1 MGVYTYLEK
10 TLGLKLTPFV
20 MKMKEQLEDGKVP
33 KKKDWMNLLDIA
45 ARYETISQ
53 RFQSGEVVFADVDE
67 DSNDEVNSQ
76 LHDMITELDNVYLSS
91 VNSKR
96 DYILNL
102 HDSNYA
108 LVSRMDFHGL
118 MQAIDESFLS
128 VKELQ
133 KSFDDNGDKLRVVGV
148 LDYLKRDYGL
158 NATLMAHQD
167 IAAVKM
173 TLANKIREILLKEM
187 EEKQAF
193 LNQMNQ

>member
-33 KKKDWMNLLDIA
+33 EKKDWMNLLDIA

-76 LHDMITELDNVYLSS
+76 LHDMITELNNVYLSS

-108 LVSRMDFHGL
+108 LTSRMEFHGL
-118 MQAIDESFLS
+118 MQAIDESFLR

-158 NATLMAHQD
+158 NTTLMAHQD

-173 TLANKIREILLKEM
+173 TLANNIREILLKEM